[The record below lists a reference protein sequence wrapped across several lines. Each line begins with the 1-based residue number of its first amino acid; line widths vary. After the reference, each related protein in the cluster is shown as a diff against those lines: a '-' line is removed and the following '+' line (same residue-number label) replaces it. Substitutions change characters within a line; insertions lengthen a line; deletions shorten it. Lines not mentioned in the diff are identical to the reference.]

1 MTDNNFKRLA
11 EVETVTGISY
21 SPEDNSV
28 RLQYVSDGMTYEIP
42 FPLSEALRMEE
53 YFIMVRRGISAAH
66 KNPL

>member
-11 EVETVTGISY
+11 EVETVTGIFY
-21 SPEDNSV
+21 SPEDDSV
-28 RLQYVSDGMTYEIP
+28 RLQYVSDGMTYEIS
-42 FPLSEALRMEE
+42 FPLREALRMEE